1 MRRIHIVGIAFAAIF
16 AFSMIVVSGASAAP
30 LWDQCTTTATVLEFS
45 ESNCIT
51 KASPGTWGWEE
62 IKVKEPVDSLT
73 TLLELASG
81 GVTLDCVG
89 SADGFVGPGP
99 ENELTEFLNTAG
111 VAITE
116 ANPLLCAKTTGS
128 SLECEEPAGGVLVT
142 PDSLPWLSLLQT
154 AETLLL
160 EPHAGGGNPGWLVVC
175 AHTENLCEKEDSLLL
190 VSNLLA
196 ELEVDL
202 IFNAAELANCTNALA
217 KSGFVAGEGAI
228 LLVNGNALRAME

>member
-30 LWDQCTTTATVLEFS
+30 LWDQCTTTATTLEFS

-62 IKVKEPVDSLT
+62 IKAKTAVDSLT
-73 TLLELASG
+73 TLLNLTSG
-81 GVTLDCVG
+81 GVTVDCIG
-89 SADGFVGPGP
+89 YADGFVGPGA
-99 ENELTEFLNTAG
+99 ENELTEFLNAAGKPITATEPLTCTKTAG
-111 VAITE
+111 S
-116 ANPLLCAKTTGS
+116 N
-128 SLECEEPAGGVLVT
+128 LECEAPAVVS
-142 PDSLPWLSLLQT
+142 PDNLPWLSLLQT

-160 EPHAGGGNPGWLVVC
+160 EPHEGGGNPGWLVKC
-175 AHTENLCEKEDSLLL
+175 KSTENLCEKADTLLL
-190 VSNLLA
+190 VSNLLS

-202 IFNAAELANCTNALA
+202 IFNPNELAHCTNGLA
-217 KSGFVAGEGAI
+217 PLGDVEGEGAI